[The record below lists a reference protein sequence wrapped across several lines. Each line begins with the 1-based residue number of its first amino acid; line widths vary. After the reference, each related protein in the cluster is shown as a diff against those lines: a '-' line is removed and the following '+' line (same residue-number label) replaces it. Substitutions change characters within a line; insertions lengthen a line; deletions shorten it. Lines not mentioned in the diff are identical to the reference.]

1 MNLKVRSMRLRW
13 AAILVMVAL
22 VVVAIVALP
31 SVREPILRTAGWAL
45 VINNRVARADIIV
58 VSLDSGGAGALEA
71 ADLVRSGIAT
81 RVAVFADRPN
91 GEAREF
97 MHRGLPYEDATARQI
112 RQLRSLGVM
121 DVVQIP
127 RTSGGTESAGQVLPT
142 WCDQHQ
148 LRSVVFVATKD
159 HSRRSQRVLNRAMK
173 GRPTQVTVQSTRYS
187 DFDPDQW
194 WRTRDG
200 LRTEIIELQKLGL
213 DLVRHPMS
221 F

>member
-200 LRTEIIELQKLGL
+200 VRTEIIELQKLGL

>member
-1 MNLKVRSMRLRW
+1 
-13 AAILVMVAL
+13 
-22 VVVAIVALP
+22 
-31 SVREPILRTAGWAL
+31 
-45 VINNRVARADIIV
+45 
-58 VSLDSGGAGALEA
+58 
-71 ADLVRSGIAT
+71 
-81 RVAVFADRPN
+81 
-91 GEAREF
+91 

-112 RQLRSLGVM
+112 RQLRSLGVK

-159 HSRRSQRVLNRAMK
+159 HSRRSQRILDRAMK

-200 LRTEIIELQKLGL
+200 VRTEIIELQKLGL